1 MECRLATPFRRDLLI
16 EGNGL
21 AITGSRF
28 VPFRRAAQAKPSDAL
43 LAEAAAQVRAYFAR
57 RLRRFDLPLELEGT
71 LFRVAVW
78 RAVAA
83 LEFGQFVSYADVAR
97 AIGRPLAHRG
107 VAAAMSARA
116 TRPLHSRASSDRRR
130 RTHQGRAGRLIAR
143 EARRLRTTA
152 RLGRLHHVIGVRNR
166 LLQKP
171 RLVGDDVVDKRK
183 LRVAAVRTEVIAAV
197 AAFENLPSRH

>member
-1 MECRLATPFRRDLLI
+1 MLRLEPPIQCRLATPFRRDLMI

-28 VPFRRAAQAKPSDAL
+28 VPSSRAPHGKPSDAL

-57 RLRRFDLPLELEGT
+57 RLGRFDLPLALEGT
-71 LFRVAVW
+71 PFRVAAW

-107 VAAAMSARA
+107 VAAAMSAA
-116 TRPLHSRASSDRRR
+116 PLDLFVPAHRVIGADGRIKGASAAS
-130 RTHQGRAGRLIAR
+130 L
-143 EARRLRTTA
+143 RLR
-152 RLGRLHHVIGVRNR
+152 L
-166 LLQKP
+166 
-171 RLVGDDVVDKRK
+171 
-183 LRVAAVRTEVIAAV
+183 
-197 AAFENLPSRH
+197 AAFERSRRG

>member
-1 MECRLATPFRRDLLI
+1 MFRPEPPMECRLATPFRRDLLI

-107 VAAAMSARA
+107 VAAAMSAA
-116 TRPLHSRASSDRRR
+116 PLDLFIPAHR
-130 RTHQGRAGRLIAR
+130 
-143 EARRLRTTA
+143 
-152 RLGRLHHVIGVRNR
+152 VIGADGRI
-166 LLQKP
+166 KGAP
-171 RLVGDDVVDKRK
+171 ATS
-183 LRVAAVRTEVIAAV
+183 LRVRL
-197 AAFENLPSRH
+197 AAFERRRG